1 LEATSID
8 NIEREFMEKYNK
20 NPRGW
25 HVLSSRA
32 RDGYYN
38 LYIVNFNTG
47 DAYVLKFDSPF
58 KLRPVGVGFKARIDD
73 LIIRDAK
80 TYEYGFR
87 PLSNS
92 LFRKVMEMV
101 RLREPPILIGDEVRR
116 ILSIEPKPIGEIAGK
131 PVVEGPLMVV
141 RNPNA
146 ISLKQIEL
154 EYKLRSELEKLMF
167 KRGYISYF

>member
-1 LEATSID
+1 MEAISID
-8 NIEREFMEKYNK
+8 RIEREFMEKYNR

-25 HVLSSRA
+25 HVLSSKG

-38 LYIVNFNTG
+38 LYIVNFSTG

-58 KLRPVGVGFKARIDD
+58 KLHPVGVGFKARIDD
-73 LIIRDAK
+73 LIIRDTK

-92 LFRKVMEMV
+92 LFRKVMEMIK
-101 RLREPPILIGDEVRR
+101 LRESPILIGNEVRK
-116 ILSIEPKPIGEIAGK
+116 ILSIEPKPISEVTDK
-131 PVVEGPLMVV
+131 PVIEGPLMVAT
-141 RNPNA
+141 NPNI